1 MSEKRD
7 HAAPRPTA
15 PFSGAAG
22 PGKRPPTPQ
31 RAAGDPVSD
40 RLNALSE
47 RLNAPP
53 GAFTPP
59 KAILLCPLTK
69 GLAFAVRF
77 DKVRLFLIHAD
88 DPAKRDS

>member
-7 HAAPRPTA
+7 HAAPLIA
-15 PFSGAAG
+15 VPFSGAAG

-59 KAILLCPLTK
+59 KAILLCPLT
-69 GLAFAVRF
+69 
-77 DKVRLFLIHAD
+77 LILL
-88 DPAKRDS
+88 P

>member
-7 HAAPRPTA
+7 HAAPLIA
-15 PFSGAAG
+15 VPFPGAAG

-59 KAILLCPLTK
+59 KAILLIRNRFSCGTGTRPLEP
-69 GLAFAVRF
+69 V
-77 DKVRLFLIHAD
+77 
-88 DPAKRDS
+88 

>member
-7 HAAPRPTA
+7 HAAPLIA
-15 PFSGAAG
+15 VPFSGAAG

-59 KAILLCPLTK
+59 KAILLCPLTLK
-69 GLAFAVRF
+69 F
-77 DKVRLFLIHAD
+77 DSLRQNSVCGD
-88 DPAKRDS
+88 D

>member
-7 HAAPRPTA
+7 HAAPLIA
-15 PFSGAAG
+15 VPFSGAAG

-59 KAILLCPLTK
+59 KAILLCLC
-69 GLAFAVRF
+69 RN
-77 DKVRLFLIHAD
+77 
-88 DPAKRDS
+88 RDVVYLCA

>member
-7 HAAPRPTA
+7 HAAPLIA
-15 PFSGAAG
+15 VPFSGAAG

-59 KAILLCPLTK
+59 KAILLCPLTPNQN
-69 GLAFAVRF
+69 LT
-77 DKVRLFLIHAD
+77 FLGMFCGRAIWYD
-88 DPAKRDS
+88 EGV